1 MTQAPAAAARLRSPR
16 RKHTLT
22 QQQNIIGWLFII
34 PAAALIAYCAFYPM
48 VMALLQSF
56 QTGKGATLQWPWESG
71 KDWLYNYNRMFK
83 DAKFLQ
89 SLKNCFL
96 FLIIQV
102 PVMLLLAMW
111 FASMLNRSSLK
122 MKGILRT
129 CIFLPCATSLV
140 SCSVLF
146 RAMFDANGII
156 NIFLMKVG
164 ILTTPYQWLAHTWSA
179 RLIIIIVLLW
189 RWTGYNM
196 IFFLA
201 GLQNL
206 DYSTYEAASLDGATK
221 GQTFWHIT
229 VPQLRPIIILTAIM
243 STNGTLQLFDEI
255 VNITNGAPGYDTLT
269 MSVYIY
275 NLAFRS
281 VPQFGY
287 ICALANVILLMV
299 AILSVIQLKVGDKRD

>member
-1 MTQAPAAAARLRSPR
+1 MTNAPSAPANALPRR

-22 QQQNIIGWLFII
+22 QQQSIIGWLFII
-34 PAAALIAYCAFYPM
+34 PAAVLIAYCAFYPM
-48 VMALLQSF
+48 IMALMQSF

-146 RAMFDANGII
+146 RAMFDTNGIF
-156 NIFLMKVG
+156 NLFLVKVG
-164 ILTTPYQWLAHTWSA
+164 ILNTPYQWLAHTWSA

-206 DYSTYEAASLDGATK
+206 DYSTYEAASLDGASK